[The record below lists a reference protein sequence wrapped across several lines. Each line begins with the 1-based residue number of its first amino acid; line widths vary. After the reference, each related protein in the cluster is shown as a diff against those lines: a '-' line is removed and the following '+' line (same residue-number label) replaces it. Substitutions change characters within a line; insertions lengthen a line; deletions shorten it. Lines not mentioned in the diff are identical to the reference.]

1 MTKKKKSSKKELV
14 WAVIVLVV
22 FAAIINFYPQDRKIC
37 FQNNCFKIETVESE
51 KDLSI
56 GLMYRDMLDT
66 DEGMLFIFPEE
77 AKHSFWMRNTLISL
91 DIIWLDKDKKVIY
104 IKEGAQPCKE
114 EICETFKPDKDALY
128 VLEINAGKVREIS
141 LNIGDEMA
149 FSWDVK
155 RI

>member
-1 MTKKKKSSKKELV
+1 
-14 WAVIVLVV
+14 
-22 FAAIINFYPQDRKIC
+22 
-37 FQNNCFKIETVESE
+37 
-51 KDLSI
+51 
-56 GLMYRDMLDT
+56 MYRDMLDT
-66 DEGMLFIFPEE
+66 DEGMLFIFHEE
-77 AKHSFWMRNTLISL
+77 AKHSFSMRNTLISL

-128 VLEINAGKVREIS
+128 VLEINAGKVREIG